1 MHDSTMTDALTMRW
15 IPVVD
20 GDGRTRL
27 EARWTCPT
35 QAVIAVPTMPVSHAA

>member
-1 MHDSTMTDALTMRW
+1 MYDSPTTDALTMRW

-20 GDGRTRL
+20 GNGRTRL

-35 QAVIAVPTMPVSHAA
+35 QAVSAAPTMLVSHAA